1 MSVTDPKKVEDLI
14 YTRNIGIMAH
24 IDAGKTTTTE
34 RILYYTG
41 KSHKIGEVHDGNT
54 VMDWMEQEQERG
66 ITITAAAT
74 MCAWKNYRINIIDTP
89 GHVDFTIE
97 VERSLR
103 VLDGAVAVFDA
114 VNGVESQTETVWRQ
128 ADKYKVPRICFI
140 NKMDRVGADFNM
152 SLETIKE
159 RLMAVPAAIQVP
171 IGAEDG
177 FVGMVDLVA
186 EKAFIWKTADGK
198 GENFS
203 TQEIPG
209 EFLSEAQKAREKLIE
224 TLADHDDALADKYLS
239 GDILSEQDLK
249 LSIRKSTLALKITPV
264 LCGSAFKN
272 KGVQPLLDAVVDYLP
287 TPLDRGEIFGRSAK
301 DLDKLVSCK
310 TDFKE
315 PVVALAF
322 KLASDSF
329 TGSLCYVRVY
339 SGIIK
344 MGESLTNPREK
355 KKERVAKIVKMH
367 ANSRTEVQEL
377 KAGDIGAI
385 VGLKFT
391 VTGDTLCAHEREV
404 VLESITFPDPV
415 ISIVVEAKSSGDQTK
430 MLEGLTRLVKED
442 PSSSLKTDPETGQ
455 LLLSGMGELHLE
467 ILVDRLKRE
476 FNVQVNTGSPQVTY
490 REAVL
495 GEASARKRF
504 EREVAGQIQTGEVEV
519 KVSPN
524 SGQENNIENLV
535 KDAALPGDIKAAATE
550 GAREGLESG
559 ILAGFS
565 NISTKVKIVAMPFD
579 AENGHMA
586 AYKIAA
592 SQAVREAL
600 LTAKAQLMEPIFKL
614 EVVVP
619 EEFLGS
625 VIGDLNSRRGK
636 ILNTVAR
643 GRLQVVSAD
652 VPLAELFGYATGV
665 RSLTQGRG
673 TFSMK
678 FHQYNAVNDRV
689 QKEILTH
696 LGRI

>member
-159 RLMAVPAAIQVP
+159 RLMAVPAAIQMP

-203 TQEIPG
+203 TGEIPG

-224 TLADHDDALADKYLS
+224 TLADYDDALADKYLS
-239 GDILSEQDLK
+239 GDPLSEQDLK

-287 TPLDRGEIFGRSAK
+287 TPLDRGEIFGKSAK
-301 DLDKLVSCK
+301 DLEKLVSCK

-322 KLASDSF
+322 KLASDNF
-329 TGSLCYVRVY
+329 AGSLCYVRVY

-524 SGQENNIENLV
+524 SGQENSIENLV

-550 GAREGLESG
+550 GAREGLDSG

-579 AENGHMA
+579 AEHGHMT

-636 ILNTVAR
+636 ILNTVGR
-643 GRLQVVSAD
+643 GHLQVVSAD

>member
-1 MSVTDPKKVEDLI
+1 MSIADPKKVEDLI

-74 MCAWKNYRINIIDTP
+74 TTSWNNHRINIIDTP

-140 NKMDRVGADFNM
+140 NKMDRVGADFQM
-152 SLETIKE
+152 SVGTIKE
-159 RLMAVPAAIQVP
+159 RLAATPAPIQIP
-171 IGAEDG
+171 IGSEENFMG
-177 FVGMVDLVA
+177 LIDLVE
-186 EKAFIWKTADGK
+186 EKAYIWRGTSDGEK
-198 GENFS
+198 FDKID
-203 TQEIPG
+203 IPD
-209 EFLSEAQKAREKLIE
+209 ELKSEAQAAREKLIE
-224 TLADHDDALADKYLS
+224 ILADHNEALGDAFLMGEKITAE
-239 GDILSEQDLK
+239 ILKPAIRAATLK
-249 LSIRKSTLALKITPV
+249 LQITPI

-272 KGVQPLLDAVVDYLP
+272 KGVQPLLDAVIDYLP
-287 TPLDRGEIFGRSAK
+287 TPLDRGEVFGKSTKDMETPVGAK
-301 DLDKLVSCK
+301 L
-310 TDFKE
+310 DFKAP
-315 PVVALAF
+315 PVGLVF

-329 TGSLCYVRVY
+329 AGTLCFVRVY
-339 SGIIK
+339 SGTIAT
-344 MGESLTNPREK
+344 GSTLYNPREK

-367 ANSRTEVQEL
+367 ANSRMEVQEL

-391 VTGDTLCAHEREV
+391 VTGDTLCTPEKEL

-415 ISIVVEAKSSGDQTK
+415 ISIVLEAKSSPDQSK
-430 MLEGLTRLVKED
+430 MVEGLSRLVRED

-476 FNVQVNTGSPQVTY
+476 FGVAVNTGNPQVTY
-490 REAVL
+490 RETIL
-495 GEASARKRF
+495 GTASSRKRF
-504 EREVAGQIQTGEVEV
+504 ERDVQGQMQIGEIEL
-519 KVSPN
+519 KVGPN
-524 SGQENNIENLV
+524 GGQDNLIENLV
-535 KDAALPGDIKAAATE
+535 KDSQIPNDIKNAALE
-550 GAREGLESG
+550 GAKEALDSG
-559 ILAGFS
+559 VLAGYS
-565 NISTKVKIVAMPFD
+565 MIATQVKIVSIPYTP
-579 AENGHMA
+579 ENSHPA

-592 SQAVREAL
+592 SQAVREAVL
-600 LTAKAQLMEPIFKL
+600 AAGAQLMEPIFSL

-636 ILNTVAR
+636 ISNSASR
-643 GRLQVVSAD
+643 GHLQVVLAE
-652 VPLAELFGYATGV
+652 VPLSEFFGYATGL
-665 RSLTQGRG
+665 RSITQGRG

-678 FHQYNAVNDRV
+678 FHQYHPVNDRV
-689 QKEILTH
+689 QREILTK